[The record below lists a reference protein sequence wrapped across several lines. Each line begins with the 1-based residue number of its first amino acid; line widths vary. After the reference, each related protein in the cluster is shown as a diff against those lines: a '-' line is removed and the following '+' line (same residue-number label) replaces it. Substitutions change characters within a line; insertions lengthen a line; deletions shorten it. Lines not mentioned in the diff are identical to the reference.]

1 MLIEKT
7 VFISATP
14 EEVWRTL
21 TEPERMKQ
29 WMGEPE
35 MQITIHTDWQVG
47 SAIVVEGFHHLLF
60 ENKGYILH
68 FEPGKKLIYS
78 QMSSFSRLPDSPE
91 NYSILE
97 FTVESHGMS
106 TSLTLRITNFPTL
119 VIFKHLEFYWQTTM
133 EIIKK
138 TIEAQA
144 QV

>member
-7 VFISATP
+7 VFITATP
-14 EEVWRTL
+14 EEVWRAL
-21 TEPERMKQ
+21 TDPEHIKK
-29 WMGEPE
+29 WIGEPE

-47 SAIVVEGFHHLLF
+47 SAMVVEGFHHALF

-78 QMSSFSRLPDSPE
+78 QMSSFSHLPDIPE

-106 TSLTLRITNFPTL
+106 TSLTLRSTNFPTL
-119 VIFKHLEFYWQTTM
+119 VIFKHLEFYWMTTM

-138 TIEAQA
+138 TIETQA